1 MFDLLRLWSGLLI
14 RLVRSRGTLLIENL
28 ALRQQLAVFKR
39 QNSRPRLAT
48 ADKIFWVLLLRS
60 WSLWKTTLVVVS
72 PDTVVRWHRAGFQWY
87 WRFISR
93 VRKHVG
99 RRPVTKEI
107 RELIFQMVAE
117 NPTWR
122 APRIH
127 GELAMLG
134 FDVSERSVSRWMQRA
149 PRTAESGQRWL
160 IFLRNHREA
169 IAAMDFFSVPTV
181 TFNVLYVFFIVG
193 HDRRR
198 IPHFNVTRHPTSV
211 WIVQQLREAFPY
223 EPATKFLIL
232 DHDAKYG
239 AEVPG
244 AIRLMNIA
252 TVRTAVGCP
261 WQNGVAERW
270 VGSCRR
276 ELLDHVIAINQSHLK
291 RLLAPHTLN
300 TTSGIAPI
308 ADFRSRLRKG
318 ECAAQGEG
326 KLVAACRW
334 PSPSLRTHSVMRRCA
349 GFGPLGWA
357 ELCAHYSGSP
367 IVFVAVWMD
376 FFSNFGESN
385 RGIRL
390 RYYWCGSS
398 VLTYLAASPA
408 SCDHRSSSAARACE
422 DPVGNRWPER

>member
-14 RLVRSRGTLLIENL
+14 RLVRSRRTLLMENL

-60 WSLWKTTLVVVS
+60 WSLWRTALIVVS
-72 PDTVVRWHRAGFQWY
+72 PDTVVRWHRAGFHLY
-87 WRFISR
+87 WRFLSR
-93 VRKHVG
+93 VRKPVG

-149 PRTAESGQRWL
+149 PLTPESGQRWL

-169 IAAMDFFSVPTV
+169 IAAMDFFSVPTL
-181 TFNVLYVFFIVG
+181 TFNVLYVFFIIG

-198 IPHFNVTRHPTSV
+198 ILHFNVTRHPTNV

-223 EPATKFLIL
+223 EPAIKFLIL

-239 AEVPG
+239 TEVPG
-244 AIRLMNIA
+244 AIRSMNIA

-291 RLLAPHTLN
+291 RLLA
-300 TTSGIAPI
+300 SYVEYYKR
-308 ADFRSRLRKG
+308 D
-318 ECAAQGEG
+318 
-326 KLVAACRW
+326 
-334 PSPSLRTHSVMRRCA
+334 RTHCGLHKQTPEGRMRCA
-349 GFGPLGWA
+349 GRGK
-357 ELCAHYSGSP
+357 
-367 IVFVAVWMD
+367 VVAWPRV
-376 FFSNFGESN
+376 G
-385 RGIRL
+385 GL
-390 RYYWCGSS
+390 HHRYER
-398 VLTYLAASPA
+398 AA
-408 SCDHRSSSAARACE
+408 
-422 DPVGNRWPER
+422 